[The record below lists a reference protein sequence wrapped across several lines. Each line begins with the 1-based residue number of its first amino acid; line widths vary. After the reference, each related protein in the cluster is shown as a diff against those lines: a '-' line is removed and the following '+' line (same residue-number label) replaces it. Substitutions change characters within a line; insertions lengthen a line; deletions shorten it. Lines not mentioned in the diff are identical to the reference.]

1 MSRRL
6 TLFAVFG
13 VLLLVITACS
23 DSSPTETTEAQAGT
37 SADQDP
43 GSAAD
48 DGGDA
53 VAPTGEPLIA
63 GLSEIVVLGP
73 PSSEAGEAPQFRWEP
88 VAAAASY
95 GLVVLGSDGP
105 IWAWQGEETGVWL
118 GGLPFERP
126 PGVTGPVIVA
136 GSCWSVV
143 ALDGDGHVVAASEF
157 LAVSPNEPAGHSCSP

>member
-23 DSSPTETTEAQAGT
+23 DSSPTETTEAPAGT

-48 DGGDA
+48 DGGNA

-118 GGLPFERP
+118 GGLPFDSSVSGWCSVLSWRCSKSRP
-126 PGVTGPVIVA
+126 WA
-136 GSCWSVV
+136 SRQ
-143 ALDGDGHVVAASEF
+143 ALGF
-157 LAVSPNEPAGHSCSP
+157 CSRS